1 MRKFNVTV
9 NGVNYEV
16 EVEELRGAGPMQR
29 GARPVQAVA
38 PAPTPAAVPA
48 PAPTPAPVAASAP
61 TPAPVAASAGSE
73 TISAPMP
80 GNILKVLV
88 KAGDS
93 VKKGQPMLI
102 LEAMKMENEIVAPRD
117 AVVASVNVTEGSTVD
132 TGASL
137 VVLN

>member
-16 EVEELRGAGPMQR
+16 EVEELRGSGPIQR
-29 GARPVQAVA
+29 SSSRPVQAAA
-38 PAPTPAAVPA
+38 PAPAPA
-48 PAPTPAPVAASAP
+48 PAPTPAPAPAPVATPA
-61 TPAPVAASAGSE
+61 PAPVAASAGSE

-88 KAGDS
+88 KAGDN

-102 LEAMKMENEIVAPRD
+102 LEAMKMENEIVATRD